1 MPSTMPHFKRRR
13 DLVVKML
20 NEADGI
26 ECITPEGRF
35 TFIKL
40 RRMRRQDSANGTA
53 IDGDEAFAKALLEAE
68 GVAVVHGEAFGLS
81 PF

>member
-1 MPSTMPHFKRRR
+1 MGGAGSLTGPQEFIAEHNTHFKRRR

-40 RRMRRQDSANGTA
+40 RRMHRQDGA
-53 IDGDEAFAKALLEAE
+53 
-68 GVAVVHGEAFGLS
+68 
-81 PF
+81 